1 MLEFG
6 LVILIGLIGGI
17 AVGIQSPI
25 AGAMGQKIGGTASS
39 VIVHL
44 SGLIASVIM
53 LLFRGGE
60 KIRDWNTL
68 PWYML
73 GAGVFGLILY
83 QSINITL
90 PRLGATTMLVLII
103 IGQLLTGVLLDTFG
117 WFGVTARPIDATR
130 IIGIIILL
138 IGGYLVI
145 K

>member
-60 KIRDWNTL
+60 KS
-68 PWYML
+68 
-73 GAGVFGLILY
+73 V
-83 QSINITL
+83 
-90 PRLGATTMLVLII
+90 
-103 IGQLLTGVLLDTFG
+103 
-117 WFGVTARPIDATR
+117 
-130 IIGIIILL
+130 IGILCPGICWEPEFSD
-138 IGGYLVI
+138 
-145 K
+145 

>member
-1 MLEFG
+1 
-6 LVILIGLIGGI
+6 
-17 AVGIQSPI
+17 
-25 AGAMGQKIGGTASS
+25 
-39 VIVHL
+39 
-44 SGLIASVIM
+44 
-53 LLFRGGE
+53 
-60 KIRDWNTL
+60 
-68 PWYML
+68 
-73 GAGVFGLILY
+73 LILY